1 MSVVQLFRIHESYS
15 ANYLSITD
23 AFEGDC
29 GLSVAKG
36 KFYSDS
42 FDRLKRIF
50 KYYLNFLN
58 ALKPSLFDFFL
69 LFSDAPPIFLFLC

>member
-1 MSVVQLFRIHESYS
+1 MESYTANIFHKDITALYICCLLICECGTELFRIHESYS

-36 KFYSDS
+36 KFYSD
-42 FDRLKRIF
+42 
-50 KYYLNFLN
+50 
-58 ALKPSLFDFFL
+58 LF
-69 LFSDAPPIFLFLC
+69 